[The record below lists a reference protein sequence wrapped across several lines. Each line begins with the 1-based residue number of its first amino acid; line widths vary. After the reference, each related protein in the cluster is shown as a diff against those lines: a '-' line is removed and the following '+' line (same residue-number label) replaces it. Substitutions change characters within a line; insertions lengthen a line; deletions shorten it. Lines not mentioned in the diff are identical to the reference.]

1 VQAELTRRKLLEAAV
16 EHFST
21 RHFDDVATS
30 DITGTAGV
38 AQGLLFHY
46 FGNKRGVYLEALR
59 DAADKLN
66 AAATPPSS
74 DESPGK
80 QFRQMLRAHLE
91 YLSEHDDL
99 ALRLVLGGSGGDPEA
114 WQIFDQSRW
123 HTIEW
128 TCQLLELDLARPA
141 LRLMLR
147 SCAGALDEATTYWL
161 KNERPF
167 ELDALVEVVVELL
180 ITSADRRRQRRREID
195 RSRCMSTQ
203 AASVSAAATAIDHTS
218 SVRPVSRSTGISS
231 TPNRPDRTGAAAR
244 SANGVATSPAAHHG
258 VAAVSASVNTAASA
272 SSPW

>member
-1 VQAELTRRKLLEAAV
+1 MSFSQRVCFVELCSPVVLAHDLSMTASNAKLARETQRPATQRQVQAELTRRKLLEAAV
-16 EHFST
+16 EHFSV

-30 DITGTAGV
+30 DITETAGV

-46 FGNKRGVYLEALR
+46 FKNKRGIYLEALR
-59 DAADKLN
+59 DAANRLN
-66 AAATPPSS
+66 AATTPPPG
-74 DESPGK
+74 DGSPGT

-128 TCQLLELDLARPA
+128 TCQLLGLDLARPA

-147 SCAGALDEATTYWL
+147 SCAGALDEASTYWL

-167 ELDALVEVVVELL
+167 DPDAMVEVVVELL
-180 ITSADRRRQRRREID
+180 VTSLHCAARLDPQIDVGNAVAKLADR
-195 RSRCMSTQ
+195 
-203 AASVSAAATAIDHTS
+203 
-218 SVRPVSRSTGISS
+218 
-231 TPNRPDRTGAAAR
+231 
-244 SANGVATSPAAHHG
+244 NG
-258 VAAVSASVNTAASA
+258 
-272 SSPW
+272 